1 MDAVARGQVE
11 AVEVLRAADR
21 GLAGRVGEADD
32 VVWPDHHA
40 DARAQPVGCR
50 RTVGPETL
58 RDVLEVD
65 KRHRSGLS
73 AGGHRTGVSGGF
85 PSRTARQLRTA
96 SVAMA
101 TRVWDEALA
110 MCGASTTFVRGMR
123 PGWIF
128 GSSSNTSSPA
138 PAIQPS

>member
-1 MDAVARGQVE
+1 MDAVARGQAE
-11 AVEVLRAADR
+11 AVEILRAAEVAADDH
-21 GLAGRVGEADD
+21 GLAGRVGHEGD
-32 VVWPDHHA
+32 VVRSDHHA
-40 DARAQPVGCR
+40 DASAQRAPVR
-50 RTVGPETL
+50 VAEH
-58 RDVLEVD
+58 VLEVD
-65 KRHRSGLS
+65 KRHRSGPS
-73 AGGHRTGVSGGF
+73 AVGHRTGVSGGF

-101 TRVWDEALA
+101 TRVSDDALA